1 MGILYRTKLYTPPVG
16 KPRVFMVCHKD
27 DFVTYSESVFND
39 IFRESNCVVY
49 YLDPLQEY
57 TLDDVLA
64 DLSEMQL
71 FVFVVTKRLLSDSDQ
86 SLDPFLDYAFDNSI
100 PILPLVQE
108 TIDLENY
115 HQEFGEIQFLEKNP
129 VLESSISYSEQ
140 LNKYLTSVLV
150 SDEIASK
157 VRAAFDAYIFMSYRK
172 IDRRY
177 ASQLMHMIHEHEIFR
192 DVAIWYDEFLV
203 PGENFNNAILDMID
217 RSEFFALSVTPNL
230 VLESNYVMGVEYP
243 AALKLNK
250 KMAAFEMEKTDLSE
264 LNKYYQDFPGCV
276 DPYKEGEIERV
287 LMDAFDDIRL
297 HTKNSSDHLLA
308 IGAAYLWGIDVEVDH
323 VKARSLITKA
333 AMSGNM
339 DAISLL
345 AMMYTTGF
353 GVNMDYNQAV
363 QLYEKF
369 IDLAEKIENFSDEV
383 RSNGKYIDSLFNLS
397 ELYKRNKDYDQ
408 QKEMLDKTKQIYDQ
422 YLPNLAETVKM
433 KIQMM
438 LGENAANR
446 GDYESAKKILSD
458 TVEQSRKSIDKDD
471 GEMFTRSSSML
482 GDLYQKSGDIDL
494 ADQCFIEI
502 EKVQQSLKNSKIV
515 QQSQSAVEKVMDN
528 IQEDIE
534 KLHKQERN
542 IRNLFKKE
550 DE

>member
-27 DFVTYSESVFND
+27 DFLKYSESVFNN

-57 TLDDVLA
+57 ALDDVLA

-71 FVFVVTKRLLSDSDQ
+71 FVFVVTKKLLSDSEQ
-86 SLDPFLDYAFDNSI
+86 SLDPFLNYAFENSI

-108 TIDLENY
+108 TIDLEMY
-115 HQEFGEIQFLEKNP
+115 HQKFGEIQFLEKNP
-129 VLESSISYSEQ
+129 VMESSISYSEQ

-177 ASQLMHMIHEHEIFR
+177 ASQLMHMIHEYEIFR

-203 PGENFNNAILDMID
+203 PGENFNNAIMDMID
-217 RSEFFALSVTPNL
+217 RSDFFALSVTPNL

-264 LNKYYQDFPGCV
+264 LNKYFASFPGCI
-276 DPYKEGEIERV
+276 DPYKSGEIERV
-287 LMDAFDDIRL
+287 LMDAFQDIRL
-297 HTKNSSDHLLA
+297 RTKNNPEHLLA
-308 IGAAYLWGIDVEVDH
+308 MGAAYLWGIDVEVDH
-323 VKARSLITKA
+323 LKARSLITKA

-353 GVNMDYNQAV
+353 GVSMDYNQAV

-369 IDLAEKIENFSDEV
+369 IELAEKIENFSDQV
-383 RSNGKYIDSLFNLS
+383 RNNGKYVDSLFNLS
-397 ELYKRNKDYDQ
+397 ELYKRNKDYDA
-408 QKEMLDKTKQIYDQ
+408 QKKTLEKMMSTYNQ
-422 YLPNLAETVKM
+422 YLPNIAQTLNM

-438 LGENAANR
+438 LGENASNR
-446 GDYESAKKILSD
+446 GDYEGARQILSD
-458 TVEQSRKSIDKDD
+458 TVEQSRKSIDKDN
-471 GEMFTRSSSML
+471 GEMFARSSSML
-482 GDLYQKSGDIDL
+482 GDLYQKNGEIDL
-494 ADQCFIEI
+494 ADQCFMDI
-502 EKVQQSLKNSKIV
+502 EKVQQSLQNSKLV
-515 QQSQSAVEKVMDN
+515 KQSKSAVEKVRDN

-534 KLHKQERN
+534 KLHKQEQN
-542 IRNLFKKE
+542 IRNFFKKE